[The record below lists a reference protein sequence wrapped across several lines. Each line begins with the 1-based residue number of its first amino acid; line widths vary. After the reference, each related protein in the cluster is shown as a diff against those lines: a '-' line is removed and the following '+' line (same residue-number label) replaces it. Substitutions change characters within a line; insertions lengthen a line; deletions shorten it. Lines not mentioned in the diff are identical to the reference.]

1 MERVRYIGIGIVSLF
16 NLDHIK
22 FKRRVLENVS
32 KQGHAVGPVPE
43 ESCSRR
49 DILAR
54 EIDLFREILGKTFQG
69 CSSKKIKKYELF
81 LGVSTHSLSRKSVPD
96 KILKNS

>member
-1 MERVRYIGIGIVSLF
+1 MWRGCDIGIGIVSLF

-43 ESCSRR
+43 TSCSRR
-49 DILAR
+49 DIIL
-54 EIDLFREILGKTFQG
+54 EIGLFREILGKTFQG

>member
-22 FKRRVLENVS
+22 FKRMVLENVS

-43 ESCSRR
+43 TCCSRR
-49 DILAR
+49 DIILAR
-54 EIDLFREILGKTFQG
+54 EIGLFREILGTTFQG
-69 CSSKKIKKYELF
+69 SSSKKDKKYDLF
-81 LGVSTHSLSRKSVPD
+81 LGVSTHSL
-96 KILKNS
+96 

>member
-43 ESCSRR
+43 TSCSRR
-49 DILAR
+49 DIIL
-54 EIDLFREILGKTFQG
+54 EIGPFHEILGKTFQG
-69 CSSKKIKKYELF
+69 CSSKKD
-81 LGVSTHSLSRKSVPD
+81 H
-96 KILKNS
+96 KI

>member
-43 ESCSRR
+43 TSCSRR
-49 DILAR
+49 DIILAR
-54 EIDLFREILGKTFQG
+54 EIGLFREILGNTFQG
-69 CSSKKIKKYELF
+69 CSSKKIKK
-81 LGVSTHSLSRKSVPD
+81 
-96 KILKNS
+96 I

>member
-22 FKRRVLENVS
+22 FKRRVLEIVS

-43 ESCSRR
+43 TSCSRR
-49 DILAR
+49 DIIL
-54 EIDLFREILGKTFQG
+54 EIGLFDEIPGKNF
-69 CSSKKIKKYELF
+69 SRLFLEKDKKI
-81 LGVSTHSLSRKSVPD
+81 
-96 KILKNS
+96 